1 MAPGPPQADCSTAL
15 AAPMCQC
22 RQDNYILKALGM
34 IMPMQVKLDLVTMR
48 EIIIF
53 RILDMP

>member
-1 MAPGPPQADCSTAL
+1 MAPGPPQADCNTAP
-15 AAPMCQC
+15 AVPMCQY

-48 EIIIF
+48 GIIIF
-53 RILDMP
+53 RILGMP